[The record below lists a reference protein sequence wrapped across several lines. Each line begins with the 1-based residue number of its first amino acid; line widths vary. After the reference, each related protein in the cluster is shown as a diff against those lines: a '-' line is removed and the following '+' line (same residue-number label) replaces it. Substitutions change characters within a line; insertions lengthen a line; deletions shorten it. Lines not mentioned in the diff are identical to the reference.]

1 MRRYASGGPDSKAGT
16 FAFTRKRKRAGTAIL
31 RRVPAEKV
39 EIVRRHLDAWNRADV
54 DAWLETFHPEI
65 EWSSAIARQVE
76 GDETVWR
83 GPAEMRRFWDDLHSL
98 WNHRIEVSEIRD
110 RGDTIVALGRIQTRG
125 KASGVELDSP
135 VAFVMEFD
143 GDLIR
148 KGRSYRDPRW
158 ALEAVGLRQQAAD
171 S

>member
-1 MRRYASGGPDSKAGT
+1 MSKENVDT
-16 FAFTRKRKRAGTAIL
+16 
-31 RRVPAEKV
+31 
-39 EIVRRHLDAWNRADV
+39 VRRNVDGWNRGDV

-135 VAFVMEFD
+135 VA
-143 GDLIR
+143 GPSKLSGCSSR
-148 KGRSYRDPRW
+148 PRTASSPPSLNW
-158 ALEAVGLRQQAAD
+158 CTDRALLACGHSRIARNSAARRLRPRA
-171 S
+171 